1 MLLATE
7 TPDVLKLA
15 IISRTFDD
23 GIEILSE
30 FDAVLVLP
38 FASVTASATTA
49 TEPVPATA
57 PDVVSVT
64 VRVVPVVVNP
74 LSDPRVVVKS
84 ESVKS
89 VTLSL
94 SVMVMVH
101 VMTITMMILM
111 QDVRGPENAKNK
123 GKVAGVCQRAL

>member
-1 MLLATE
+1 VLLATE
-7 TPDVLKLA
+7 TPDALKLA

-23 GIEILSE
+23 GIETLSE

-57 PDVVSVT
+57 PEVVSVT

-84 ESVKS
+84 ESAKS

-94 SVMVMVH
+94 IVMVMVH
-101 VMTITMMILM
+101 VE
-111 QDVRGPENAKNK
+111 PA
-123 GKVAGVCQRAL
+123 A